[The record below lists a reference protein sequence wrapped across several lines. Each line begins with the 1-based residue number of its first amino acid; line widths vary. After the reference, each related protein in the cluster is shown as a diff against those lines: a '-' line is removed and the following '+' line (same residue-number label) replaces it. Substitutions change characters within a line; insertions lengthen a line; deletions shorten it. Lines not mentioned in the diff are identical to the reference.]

1 MKTLLLIF
9 SDWLNKQFRLID
21 PKLFNENDFII
32 EFMVCDKKDITDII
46 EHLDYRE
53 RIIGSCLRYLNFYN
67 ITINDVFKFKQD
79 GFKLYKYDEDNFDLN
94 HGFIYIEFNNCKIND
109 INRISCD
116 FIRNEYKSYMKD
128 HPIESINDLKLDYKF
143 KESDSKIDKLRTEL
157 LEVIE
162 SKFKEIETRI
172 NKYF

>member
-21 PKLFNENDFII
+21 PKLYNENDFII

-46 EHLDYRE
+46 EHLEDRE
-53 RIIGSCLRYLNFYN
+53 RAIGSCFRYLNFYN
-67 ITINDVFKFKQD
+67 ISINDVFKFKQD
-79 GFKLYKYDEDNFDLN
+79 SFKLYKCYEENFDLN

-128 HPIESINDLKLDYKF
+128 YHLESINDLKLDYEF

-162 SKFKEIETRI
+162 SKFKEIESRI